1 MPVIRTTKTSNYTV
15 VDNRFLKNTDLSLR
29 SKGLFTQLLS
39 LPDTWVYSISGL
51 ASLSRD
57 GEDSIRSGIRE
68 LEQAGYITRRPRRDK
83 EGKFCGYEYLIREV
97 PVSAAP
103 SPGQPSPEAPA
114 TVCPSSEEQTL
125 SNKDPSNTEISSNN
139 LSIIQ
144 SDLEKP
150 AEANRMEKTYTAI
163 REQVMANISYEEL
176 LRENPFRQ
184 PEVAELLEVIV
195 ETLCAEC
202 QVIRAGRKDY
212 PADLVKQRLR
222 SLNIDHLRYVMEC
235 MTGNTTQIRNMKQYM
250 LTALFNA
257 PVTIDTHYTAMVNHD
272 QAHSA

>member
-57 GEDSIRSGIRE
+57 GEDSVRSGIRE

-103 SPGQPSPEAPA
+103 SPGQPSSGAPA
-114 TVCPSSEEQTL
+114 TVCPSSEERAV
-125 SNKDPSNTEISSNN
+125 SNKDLSNTEISSNN

-150 AEANRMEKTYTAI
+150 AEANQMKKTYTVI
-163 REQVMANISYEEL
+163 REQVMANIGYEKL
-176 LRENPFRQ
+176 LRENPFRH
-184 PEVAELLEVIV
+184 PEVAELLKVIV